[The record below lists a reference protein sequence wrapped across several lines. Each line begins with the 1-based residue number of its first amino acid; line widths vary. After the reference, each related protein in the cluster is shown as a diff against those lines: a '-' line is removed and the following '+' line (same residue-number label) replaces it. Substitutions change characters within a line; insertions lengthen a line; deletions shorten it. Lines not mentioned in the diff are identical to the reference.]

1 MFQICNG
8 VHMNLHFFL
17 GVLVNLTCISYHLDY
32 TVQEELISIQGIE
45 DVLAYEQ
52 KAKVAKTRRRLID
65 LLIGDAFLL

>member
-1 MFQICNG
+1 M
-8 VHMNLHFFL
+8 
-17 GVLVNLTCISYHLDY
+17 TCISYHLDY